1 MRRLAPRL
9 LTLLALMRVV
19 PSSDGRAAVCAV
31 GLAAGMGGDDT
42 HSRDSS
48 IPVSTHLRI
57 RCVRGTAGA
66 RLTHLSSMVR
76 TRGRRIHSQRICA
89 HSTTGT
95 AAVSNLHTALHARLL
110 DSCSCASLTIGLGAH
125 SFIACRLQRE
135 CVAEAAQSAMGNFF
149 TLWFT
154 ASNKSTRLPT
164 LSVTE
169 YSMLSRMV
177 LFSWLADY
185 CWRRTNGS
193 GCASADGTFVHGCT

>member
-125 SFIACRLQRE
+125 SFIALH
-135 CVAEAAQSAMGNFF
+135 VAC
-149 TLWFT
+149 
-154 ASNKSTRLPT
+154 
-164 LSVTE
+164 
-169 YSMLSRMV
+169 
-177 LFSWLADY
+177 D
-185 CWRRTNGS
+185 
-193 GCASADGTFVHGCT
+193 ASAWQRQHSQQWEISSLSGSQQATKARGYQHYQ

>member
-89 HSTTGT
+89 LSTTGT

-110 DSCSCASLTIGLGAH
+110 DSCSCASLTIGRSLLHCMSPATRVRGRGSTVSNGKFLH
-125 SFIACRLQRE
+125 SLVHSKQQKHEATNTISNRVFN
-135 CVAEAAQSAMGNFF
+135 AE
-149 TLWFT
+149 
-154 ASNKSTRLPT
+154 
-164 LSVTE
+164 
-169 YSMLSRMV
+169 
-177 LFSWLADY
+177 
-185 CWRRTNGS
+185 
-193 GCASADGTFVHGCT
+193 